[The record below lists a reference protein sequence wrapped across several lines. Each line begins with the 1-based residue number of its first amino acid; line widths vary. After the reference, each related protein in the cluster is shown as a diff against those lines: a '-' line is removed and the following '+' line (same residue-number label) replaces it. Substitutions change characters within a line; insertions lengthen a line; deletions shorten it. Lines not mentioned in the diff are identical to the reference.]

1 MAAVALAIFDFDGT
15 LADSFGFFVRVFNEL
30 ASRHGFRSVELHEV
44 PALRRLGA
52 REIMQRLGLPA
63 RKLPAVTKDFIGL
76 MRKDRGSVR
85 LFDGIHDAL
94 LALQGRGVA
103 LGVVSSNARDNVMHV
118 LGEAARAVR
127 YFECGVSIFGKRARL
142 RKVLRKSGMAAG
154 EALYIGDQATDLE
167 AARAEGVPFGAVAWG
182 YGDFQ
187 ALRAMEPE
195 REFHR
200 VADLLGIT
208 APGR

>member
-15 LADSFGFFVRVFNEL
+15 LADSFGFFVGAFNGL
-30 ASRHGFRSVELHEV
+30 ASRHGFRPVEPDEV

-63 RKLPAVTKDFIGL
+63 HKLPAVTRDVIGL

-85 LFDGIHDAL
+85 LFVGVEEVLRTLH
-94 LALQGRGVA
+94 GKGVA

-142 RKVLRKSGMAAG
+142 RKVLRKSGLAAAD
-154 EALYIGDQATDLE
+154 ALYIGDQASDLE

-182 YGDFQ
+182 YGDFHV
-187 ALRAMEPE
+187 LLAMEPE
-195 REFHR
+195 WQFHR